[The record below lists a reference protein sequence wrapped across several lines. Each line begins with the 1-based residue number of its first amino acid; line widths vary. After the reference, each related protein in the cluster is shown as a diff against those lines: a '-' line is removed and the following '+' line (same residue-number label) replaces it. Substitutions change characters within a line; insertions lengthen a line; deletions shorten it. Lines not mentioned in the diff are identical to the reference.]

1 MIAADIKTLKTISV
15 RKGYPAYLEGG
26 EKEMRRRKRRLNPK
40 LVTIFEGA
48 AMIAGMFIFAW
59 LVAAI

>member
-1 MIAADIKTLKTISV
+1 
-15 RKGYPAYLEGG
+15 
-26 EKEMRRRKRRLNPK
+26 MRRRKRRLNHK
-40 LVTIFEGA
+40 LVTLFEGA